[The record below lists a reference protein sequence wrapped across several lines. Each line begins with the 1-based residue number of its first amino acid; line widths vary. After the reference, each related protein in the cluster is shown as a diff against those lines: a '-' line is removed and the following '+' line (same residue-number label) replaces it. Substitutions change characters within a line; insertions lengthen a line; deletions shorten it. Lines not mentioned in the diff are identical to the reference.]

1 MNIDVDEIIYR
12 VLNAGGLW
20 AFWNNTTEDTQNA
33 IRAEL
38 LQAIL
43 DSVSTNPLTSH
54 QTLDP

>member
-12 VLNAGGLW
+12 VLNAAELW
-20 AFWNNTTEDTQNA
+20 AFWNNTTEDTQNT

-43 DSVSTNPLTSH
+43 ASVSTNPSTSH
-54 QTLDP
+54 QD

>member
-12 VLNAGGLW
+12 VLNAAGLW
-20 AFWNNTTEDTQNA
+20 AFWNNTTEDTQNP